1 MIKKG
6 TIELAFYKNCKFCLY
21 LELEQ
26 RVIEIEWVPPENQEV
41 HPPSHKEHVNLLLNV
56 SKNVTEQMAI
66 DMELNDNVKRQLTD
80 QRKECYEMFLFLM
93 NQGFKRLLLWLNSG
107 IMLVLAVI

>member
-1 MIKKG
+1 M
-6 TIELAFYKNCKFCLY
+6 
-21 LELEQ
+21 
-26 RVIEIEWVPPENQEV
+26 EV
-41 HPPSHKEHVNLLLNV
+41 HLPSHKEHVNLLLNV

-93 NQGFKRLLLWLNSG
+93 NQGFERLPL
-107 IMLVLAVI
+107 